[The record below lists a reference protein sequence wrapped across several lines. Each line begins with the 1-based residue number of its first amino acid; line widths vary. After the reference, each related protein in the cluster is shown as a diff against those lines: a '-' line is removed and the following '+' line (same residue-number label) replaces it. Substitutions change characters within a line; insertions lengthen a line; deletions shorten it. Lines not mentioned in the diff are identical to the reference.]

1 MLLGWMDSMA
11 EVGMLAPLPPSFA
24 ATVESLHEVAAEL
37 VAPARKPQNEIALEA
52 TPGGFGTPNFEF
64 DGARRRV
71 RVEGDEL
78 VHECSDKERRAPLRS
93 LCVAGEAITELLPID
108 TRLDDQPLSVDVAA
122 SRALGAYFAFG
133 AEVLGRLLADAS
145 PDDEASPA
153 RLWPEHFDIAIE
165 LGSEPRGV
173 RANYG
178 FSPGDEGHEE
188 PYLYVGPWSAAVD
201 GDLWNAHGFA
211 GAELS
216 YSELIAAEDQGAAA
230 FEFFAARRDALTA
243 LAA

>member
-1 MLLGWMDSMA
+1 ML
-11 EVGMLAPLPPSFA
+11 EPLPPTFA
-24 ATVESLHEVAAEL
+24 ATLASLHEVAEEL

-52 TPGGFGTPNFEF
+52 TPGGFGTPFFEF
-64 DGARRRV
+64 DGALRQV

-78 VHECSDKERRAPLRS
+78 VHECNEKQRRAPLRS
-93 LCVAGEAITELLPID
+93 LAMGGEAITELLPID
-108 TRLDDQPLSVDVAA
+108 TRLSDEPLEVDPVA
-122 SRALGAYFAFG
+122 SRALGAFYAFG
-133 AEVLGRLLADAS
+133 AAVLGGLVEDAV
-145 PDDEASPA
+145 PDDEASPV

-178 FSPGDEGHEE
+178 LSPGDEQHEE

-201 GDLWNAHGFA
+201 GDLWNGHGFS

-216 YSELIAAEDQGAAA
+216 YSELLGAPDQAAA
-230 FEFFAARRDALTA
+230 ANEFFARHREALVA
-243 LAA
+243 LAK

>member
-1 MLLGWMDSMA
+1 MLEL
-11 EVGMLAPLPPSFA
+11 LPPNFGP
-24 ATVESLHEVAAEL
+24 TVESLHLVAAEL
-37 VAPARKPQNEIALEA
+37 VAPARKPEHEIALEA
-52 TPGGFGTPNFEF
+52 TPGGFGTPYFEF
-64 DGARRRV
+64 DGARRQV

-78 VHECSDKERRAPLRS
+78 VHECGGVQRRAPLRS
-93 LCVAGEAITELLPID
+93 LTVAGEAITELLPID
-108 TRLDDQPLSVDVAA
+108 SRLSDEPLSVDAAA
-122 SRALGAYFAFG
+122 SRVLGAYFGFG
-133 AEVLGRLLADAS
+133 AEVLGRLLEGTG

-165 LGSEPRGV
+165 LGSEAQGV

-201 GDLWNAHGFA
+201 GDLWNANGFA
-211 GAELS
+211 GAQLP
-216 YSELIAAEDQGAAA
+216 YSALIGADDQAAA
-230 FEFFAARRDALTA
+230 ALAFFASRRDALTA

>member
-1 MLLGWMDSMA
+1 
-11 EVGMLAPLPPSFA
+11 VA
-24 ATVESLHEVAAEL
+24 ALHEAAAEL
-37 VAPARKPQNEIALEA
+37 VAPARKPEHEIALEA
-52 TPGGFGTPNFEF
+52 TPGGFGTPFFVF
-64 DGARRRV
+64 DQARRRV

-78 VHECSDKERRAPLRS
+78 IQECDESERRAPLRS

-133 AEVLGRLLADAS
+133 AEVLGRLLADAA

-165 LGSEPRGV
+165 LGSEAAGR

-178 FSPGDEGHEE
+178 LSPGES
-188 PYLYVGPWSAAVD
+188 P
-201 GDLWNAHGFA
+201 
-211 GAELS
+211 
-216 YSELIAAEDQGAAA
+216 
-230 FEFFAARRDALTA
+230 
-243 LAA
+243 